1 MGTLAV
7 VGWAGAVVWWLGLAA
22 VVFVVVPV
30 VLVVARGIIRS
41 LVEIRRYSD
50 DILQHAGMLGTSL
63 DAVSELDR
71 TRQLSATVA
80 RGFDDVAAGLARVLD
95 DGSTR

>member
-1 MGTLAV
+1 MVSLAV
-7 VGWAGAVVWWLGLAA
+7 VGGLGAFVWWLGLAA
-22 VVFVVVPV
+22 VVLVVVPV

-50 DILQHAGMLGTSL
+50 DICRHAGLLGTSL
-63 DAVSELDR
+63 DGISELDR

-80 RGFDDVAAGLARVLD
+80 REFDDVAAGLGRALD
-95 DGSTR
+95 DGSAR